1 MKLWNLCRNLV
12 DREIVEGCVMACFL
26 GALLLLPFMALLY
39 APELLA
45 LLGR

>member
-1 MKLWNLCRNLV
+1 MKPRHLRRNPV
-12 DREIVEGCVMACFL
+12 EWDIVEGGVMACFL